1 MGFLEGISHLLCD
14 MPLRRSHFL
23 LLLCCKQYLILISCE
38 WLKLPLLNGKRQRQL
53 QSATW
58 MWLPVCQQM
67 YEMYAGY
74 GFGSDKTGDPL
85 FLLVSAQYVLQ
96 EKRVWKSM
104 FPGVLLRDAVD
115 FWCIHS
121 FCCLLACGCGCLE
134 AVGGRILWDLA
145 SYKEVCYMFFH
156 IFL

>member
-1 MGFLEGISHLLCD
+1 M
-14 MPLRRSHFL
+14 
-23 LLLCCKQYLILISCE
+23 LCCKQYLILISCE

-67 YEMYAGY
+67 YDVCRD
-74 GFGSDKTGDPL
+74 GFGSDKTGGPL
-85 FLLVSAQYVLQ
+85 FLFVSAQYVLR
-96 EKRVWKSM
+96 EKRACKYM

-115 FWCIHS
+115 FRCIHS
-121 FCCLLACGCGCLE
+121 FCCLLACWCGCLE